1 MVIGP
6 AAFRPEVVL
15 GQIEQFTPDLDRR
28 QVEEVS
34 HGLHL
39 DFCHRPVKP
48 DHRILK
54 YVVRLLPAAQV
65 GVAVEHL
72 SSESEQPVAGV
83 IEQSVMRSSIPV

>member
-15 GQIEQFTPDLDRR
+15 GQIEQFTPDLDCR

-34 HGLHL
+34 HRLHL
-39 DFCHRPVKP
+39 DFCHCPVKP
-48 DHRILK
+48 DHRILEH
-54 YVVRLLPAAQV
+54 VVRLLPPAQV

-72 SSESEQPVAGV
+72 PSEPEQSVAGV
-83 IEQSVMRSSIPV
+83 IE